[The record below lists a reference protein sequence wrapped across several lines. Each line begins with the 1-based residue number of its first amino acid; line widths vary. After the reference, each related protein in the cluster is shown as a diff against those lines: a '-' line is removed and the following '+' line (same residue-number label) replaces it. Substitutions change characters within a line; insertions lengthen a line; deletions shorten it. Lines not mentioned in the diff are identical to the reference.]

1 MKVLL
6 IRHHDIGNINTRLPA
21 SLNKMQ
27 GLYPPLGLLYIA
39 AVLEQEGHKAQ
50 VLDSQALN
58 LTTQETKDEI
68 KKAKPA
74 LVGITAMTP
83 TVKGAFE
90 AARLSK
96 EVYPDV
102 PTVLGGVQ
110 LSLYPEATVSNKY
123 VDFGIAGEG
132 EYVMAD
138 LAKSLQSG
146 KKDFSKIK
154 GLIYKEDGKIRS
166 TGFRIIENLDSLP
179 FPARH
184 LVNTKDYSCV
194 IAKDPMTT
202 LMTSRGCPYRCGFC
216 FKSPTDTKLRFRSPK
231 SVVDEIEECVKKY
244 KVKEI
249 MFYDDTFTADRKHA
263 MGISDEI
270 IKRGIKVSWEAP
282 TRVNCVDQ
290 ELLKR
295 MEHAGCVRLRLGVES
310 GNNEI
315 LKIMRKGTNKEMVRK
330 AFAML
335 RKTRIETFAYFIIGY
350 AHETEKTIQDTIDFA
365 KELDSDWVMFT
376 VATPLPQTPLFD
388 EAVKLGVIS
397 KDYWLDFMTNK
408 NPKRIK
414 FFVKDADQW
423 AKKAYKEFYFRPH
436 FVFKKLKKLNSID
449 TLKKYIN
456 GFRGIALFEM
466 K

>member
-27 GLYPPLGLLYIA
+27 GIYPPLGLLYIA
-39 AVLEQEGHKAQ
+39 AVLENEGHMVQ
-50 VLDSQALN
+50 VLDSQASN
-58 LTTQETKDEI
+58 LTTQETQEEI
-68 KKAKPA
+68 RKAKPDV
-74 LVGITAMTP
+74 VGITAMTP
-83 TVKGAFE
+83 TIKGAFE

-110 LSLYPEATVSNKY
+110 LALYPEATVSNKY
-123 VDFGIAGEG
+123 VDYGIVGEG
-132 EYVMAD
+132 EYIMAD
-138 LAKSLQSG
+138 LLNALNKG
-146 KKDFSKIK
+146 EKDLSKIT
-154 GLIYKEDGKIRS
+154 GLVYKTDGKVVS
-166 TGFRIIENLDSLP
+166 NGFRIVEDLDSLP

-184 LVNTKDYSCV
+184 LIRTSDYSCV

-216 FKSPTDTKLRFRSPK
+216 FKSPTDSKLRFRSPK
-231 SVVDEIEECVKKY
+231 LVVDEIEECVDKY

-263 MGISDEI
+263 IGISNEI
-270 IKRGIKVSWEAP
+270 IERGIDISWECP
-282 TRVNCVDQ
+282 TRVNCIDE
-290 ELLKR
+290 ELLKK
-295 MEHAGCVRLRLGVES
+295 MEQAGCIRLRLGVES
-310 GNNEI
+310 GNDEI
-315 LKIMRKGTNKEMVRK
+315 LKVMRKGITKEMIRK
-330 AFAML
+330 AFAMT
-335 RKTRIETFAYFIIGY
+335 RKTKIETFAYFIIGY
-350 AHETEKTIQDTIDFA
+350 AHETEDTIKETIDFA

-376 VATPLPQTPLFD
+376 VATPLPQTLLFD
-388 EAVKLGVIS
+388 EAVKLGLMD
-397 KDYWLDFMTNK
+397 KDYWLDFMTNE
-408 NPKRIK
+408 NPERIK
-414 FFVKDADQW
+414 FFVKDADEW
-423 AKKAYKEFYFRPH
+423 AKKAYKQFYFRPQ
-436 FVFKKLKKLNSID
+436 FALKKLRKLNSIS